1 MLRLGR
7 GAAEE
12 GEAACEGDAA
22 SWKVHPLLLLL
33 LAGYLAAAAYA
44 AAAARAAGRMLL
56 TAASPGR
63 GAVGGSG
70 GGSRVGGSGGGLP
83 LAGQLRGP
91 QGGPGTPQHLQGAAQ
106 HAADAPGGLD
116 RGVCVARAPASQT
129 TVGVPDPSDH
139 SGTSVASQPG
149 SRLGGCREPKEP
161 SLRRA
166 IASEADDWTSPACR
180 RGALLGSI
188 VFPTCAPSTPSETAS
203 CYHGPEGA
211 HGGQLI
217 SAWLPCWARRRHQRL
232 QPRTISCRPIAA
244 AGSALGRDPRRAAA
258 AAAAGSCHPTHSPFL
273 PQTHNSHL
281 CAFPPQEDFD
291 RAAEE
296 AKALP
301 DGVTNDDKLAL

>member
-1 MLRLGR
+1 L
-7 GAAEE
+7 
-12 GEAACEGDAA
+12 
-22 SWKVHPLLLLL
+22 
-33 LAGYLAAAAYA
+33 
-44 AAAARAAGRMLL
+44 
-56 TAASPGR
+56 
-63 GAVGGSG
+63 
-70 GGSRVGGSGGGLP
+70 
-83 LAGQLRGP
+83 
-91 QGGPGTPQHLQGAAQ
+91 
-106 HAADAPGGLD
+106 
-116 RGVCVARAPASQT
+116 RAPQQARPVSESPIPVI
-129 TVGVPDPSDH
+129 TVIPVSLLNLGVVWEA
-139 SGTSVASQPG
+139 VAS
-149 SRLGGCREPKEP
+149 RK
-161 SLRRA
+161 
-166 IASEADDWTSPACR
+166 SPACGAPLPAGPMAGR
-180 RGALLGSI
+180 RLRAEEVRLLLDSI

-217 SAWLPCWARRRHQRL
+217 SAWLPCWARRRHLRL

-301 DGVTNDDKLAL
+301 DGVTNDDKLAV